1 MTDLAS
7 DPLHVEIRRTA
18 EGPGDL
24 VGAAEAS
31 EILNVERTRISRYV
45 KSGVMPPP
53 VAKLRATTVWLRSD
67 VEKLAESRRY
77 NTPNPALR

>member
-1 MTDLAS
+1 MDDPVEVKRSS
-7 DPLHVEIRRTA
+7 D
-18 EGPGDL
+18 GPGDL
-24 VGAAEAS
+24 VGSAEAS

-67 VEKLAESRRY
+67 VEDLAESRHY
-77 NTPNPALR
+77 NGPNPAVR